1 MKRILFCMFTF
12 IGLQIL
18 GQTDSFRRFNPNT
31 YVDYIGDEDTL
42 EPFFWNGL
50 IHRCEIPTPLFNC
63 LDSVNSDML
72 VVVVYMPVVF
82 KENGR
87 VNRKEEKET
96 IQNFQRGKWEMY
108 FFGLDLLNENLEIYT
123 CEGLVDNQHIQKI
136 KRRSSK
142 IQIHT
147 EDYRSKNKYTFY
159 INGDTRFI
167 GNLYNKQTDTT
178 EIYFTREPEYIQ
190 IFK

>member
-1 MKRILFCMFTF
+1 MKTILFCVFLL
-12 IGLQIL
+12 IGIPLF
-18 GQTDSFRRFNPNT
+18 GQTDSSRHFDPKN
-31 YVDYIGDEDTL
+31 YVDYIGDKDTL

-50 IHRCEIPTPLFNC
+50 INRCEIPTPLFSS

-82 KENGR
+82 KENGK
-87 VNRKEEKET
+87 VNRKEEKKT
-96 IQNFQRGKWEMY
+96 IQNFKGGKWEMY
-108 FFGLDLLNENLEIYT
+108 FFGYDLLNENLEIYT
-123 CEGLVDNQHIQKI
+123 CEGFVDKQPIQKI

>member
-1 MKRILFCMFTF
+1 MNRILFCLFLL

-18 GQTDSFRRFNPNT
+18 GQTDSSRRLNPNT
-31 YVDYIGDEDTL
+31 YVDYIDDEDTL

-82 KENGR
+82 KENGK
-87 VNRKEEKET
+87 VNRKEEKKT
-96 IQNFQRGKWEMY
+96 IQNFKGGKWEMY
-108 FFGLDLLNENLEIYT
+108 FFGYDLLNENLEIYT
-123 CEGLVDNQHIQKI
+123 CEGFVENQPIQKI

-147 EDYRSKNKYTFY
+147 EDYRSKNRYTFY

-167 GNLYNKQTDTT
+167 GNLYNKETDKT

>member
-1 MKRILFCMFTF
+1 MKSLFFCLFLF
-12 IGLQIL
+12 ICLQIL
-18 GQTDSFRRFNPNT
+18 GQTDSSRRFTSNT

-50 IHRCEIPTPLFNC
+50 IHRCEIPTPLFGS
-63 LDSVNSDML
+63 LDSMNCDML
-72 VVVVYMPVVF
+72 IVIVYMPVVF

-87 VNRKEEKET
+87 VSRKVEKET
-96 IQNFQRGKWEMY
+96 IENFKGGKEEMY
-108 FFGLDLLNENLEIYT
+108 FFGFDLLKENLEIYS
-123 CEGLVDNQHIQKI
+123 CDGFLDNQPIQKI

-147 EDYRSKNKYTFY
+147 EDYRSKNRYTFY

-167 GNLYNKQTDTT
+167 GNLYNKQTNRT